1 MKKVQ
6 FKSGFSPFLF
16 VAPQFAII
24 VVFLYFPI
32 IQTFIDAFTIQ
43 DAFGFGR
50 NFAGFDNFTF
60 VLSDATYLRA
70 FKFTIFYVFSITVIT
85 VLVGLLLAVQAN
97 KVIHGKSAYK
107 TLLIWPYAIAPA
119 VVGVTANYFFSERL
133 GLLYDLFNDL
143 WGFNWMDNIGDAYIY
158 VIIAGS
164 WKQISANFIFF
175 LAGLQ
180 NIEKSVLEA
189 SIIDCRNSVRRFWTI
204 TFPLLM
210 PTTFF
215 LIIINITYAFFDTL
229 GIIDTTTIG
238 APGGE
243 TKTLVYKA
251 YIDGFKG
258 LDLGS
263 AGAQSIIMM
272 IIVLIITVFQFRY
285 IEGRI
290 HYNQ

>member
-1 MKKVQ
+1 MKRVQ
-6 FKSGFSPFLF
+6 FKSKFTPFLF
-16 VAPQFAII
+16 VAPQLAI
-24 VVFLYFPI
+24 VLVFLYWPI
-32 IQTFIDAFTIQ
+32 LQTFSDAFTVQ
-43 DAFGFGR
+43 DAFGFSKT
-50 NFAGFDNFTF
+50 FVWFDNFAF
-60 VLSDATYLRA
+60 VITDPAYIRSL
-70 FKFTIFYVFSITVIT
+70 KFTLFYIFVIT
-85 VLVGLLLAVQAN
+85 LVTGSIGLLLAVQAN
-97 KVIHGKSAYK
+97 SVIHGKSAYK

-119 VVGVTANYFFSERL
+119 VVGVSANYFFSERL
-133 GLLYDLFNDL
+133 GLLYGFFNDL
-143 WGFNWMDNIGDAYIY
+143 WGFNWMDNVSDAYIY
-158 VIIAGS
+158 VIFAGC

-180 NIEKSVLEA
+180 NIEKSVIEA
-189 SIIDCRNSVRRFWTI
+189 SSIDCKSSFRRFWTV

-215 LIIINITYAFFDTL
+215 LIIINITYAFFETL

-238 APGGE
+238 APSGE

-272 IIVLIITVFQFRY
+272 IIVLVITIFQFRF
-285 IEGRI
+285 IEGKV
-290 HYNQ
+290 HYN

>member
-6 FKSGFSPFLF
+6 FKSSYSQYFFL
-16 VAPQFAII
+16 APQLLILLI
-24 VVFLYFPI
+24 FLYWPI
-32 IQTFIDAFTIQ
+32 IQTFRDAFTIQ
-43 DAFGFGR
+43 DAFGFGSY
-50 NFAGFDNFTF
+50 FAGFENFKFIFTDPSYF
-60 VLSDATYLRA
+60 TA
-70 FKFTIFYVFSITVIT
+70 FKFTIIYSFVIT
-85 VLVGLLLAVQAN
+85 LITGSIGLLLAVQAN
-97 KVIHGKSAYK
+97 SVLHGKNVYK

-119 VVGVTANYFFSERL
+119 VVGVMANYFFSERF
-133 GLLYDLFNDL
+133 GLLYHLFNNI
-143 WGFNWMDNIGDAYIY
+143 WGFNWYENVFDAYIY
-158 VIIAGS
+158 VVIAGS

-180 NIEKSVLEA
+180 NIQKSVIEA
-189 SIIDCRNSVRRFWTI
+189 SRIDCKSSFRRFWTI

-215 LIIINITYAFFDTL
+215 LIIINITYSFFDTL

-238 APGGE
+238 APSGE

-272 IIVLIITVFQFRY
+272 LIVLVITVFQFRF
-285 IEGRI
+285 IEGKI
-290 HYNQ
+290 HYN

>member
-1 MKKVQ
+1 MKRVQ
-6 FKSGFSPFLF
+6 FKSKFTPFLF
-16 VAPQFAII
+16 VAPQLAI
-24 VVFLYFPI
+24 VLVFLYWPI
-32 IQTFIDAFTIQ
+32 LQTFSDAFTVQ
-43 DAFGFGR
+43 DAFGFSKT
-50 NFAGFDNFTF
+50 FVWFDNFAF
-60 VLSDATYLRA
+60 VITDPAYIRSL
-70 FKFTIFYVFSITVIT
+70 KFTLFYIFVIT
-85 VLVGLLLAVQAN
+85 LVTGSIGLLLAVQAN
-97 KVIHGKSAYK
+97 SVIHGKSAYK

-119 VVGVTANYFFSERL
+119 VVGVSANYFFSERL
-133 GLLYDLFNDL
+133 GLLYGFFNDL
-143 WGFNWMDNIGDAYIY
+143 WGFNWMENVSDAYIY
-158 VIIAGS
+158 VIFAGC

-180 NIEKSVLEA
+180 NIEKSVIEA
-189 SIIDCRNSVRRFWTI
+189 SSIDCKSSFRRFWTV

-215 LIIINITYAFFDTL
+215 LIIINITYSFFETL

-238 APGGE
+238 APSGE

-272 IIVLIITVFQFRY
+272 IIVLVITIFQFRF
-285 IEGRI
+285 IEGKV
-290 HYNQ
+290 HYN

>member
-6 FKSGFSPFLF
+6 FKSSFSPFLYI
-16 VAPQFAII
+16 APQLAII
-24 VVFLYFPI
+24 LVFLYWPI
-32 IQTFIDAFTIQ
+32 LQTFSDAFTAQ
-43 DAFGFGR
+43 DAFGFSK
-50 NFAGFDNFTF
+50 NFVWFDNFEL
-60 VLSDATYLRA
+60 VLTDPAYIRS
-70 FKFTIFYVFSITVIT
+70 FKFTIIYILSIT
-85 VLVGLLLAVQAN
+85 LVTGALGLLLAVQAN
-97 KVIHGKSAYK
+97 NVIHGKSTYK

-133 GLLYDLFNDL
+133 GLLYSFFNDL
-143 WGFNWMDNIGDAYIY
+143 WGFNWMDNVSDAYIY
-158 VIIAGS
+158 VLIAGS

-180 NIEKSVLEA
+180 NIQKSVIEA
-189 SIIDCRNSVRRFWTI
+189 SLIDCKSNFRRFWTI

-229 GIIDTTTIG
+229 GVIDTTTIG
-238 APGGE
+238 APSGE

-263 AGAQSIIMM
+263 AGAQSIIMLL
-272 IIVLIITVFQFRY
+272 IVLVITVFQFRF
-285 IEGRI
+285 IEGKV
-290 HYNQ
+290 HYN

>member
-1 MKKVQ
+1 MKRVQ
-6 FKSGFSPFLF
+6 FSSYFTQYFF
-16 VAPQFAII
+16 IAPQLAII
-24 VVFLYFPI
+24 LIFLYLPI
-32 IQTFIDAFTIQ
+32 VQTFRDAFTIQ

-50 NFAGFDNFTF
+50 YFSGLDNFTF
-60 VLSDATYLRA
+60 VLSDPNYITAL
-70 FKFTIFYVFSITVIT
+70 KFTLIFIFVIT
-85 VLVGLLLAVQAN
+85 FFSCSIGLLLAVQAN
-97 KVIHGKSAYK
+97 NVIHGKSTYK

-133 GLLYDLFNDL
+133 GILYNFFNGL
-143 WGFNWMDNIGDAYIY
+143 WGFDWYDNVYDAYIY
-158 VIIAGS
+158 VFIAAS

-180 NIEKSVLEA
+180 NIQKSIIEA
-189 SIIDCRNSVRRFWTI
+189 SIIDCKSSFRRFWTI

-215 LIIINITYAFFDTL
+215 LIIINITYSFFDTL

-238 APGGE
+238 APSGE

-272 IIVLIITVFQFRY
+272 LIVLVITVFQFRF
-285 IEGRI
+285 IEGKI
-290 HYNQ
+290 HYN

>member
-1 MKKVQ
+1 MKRVQ
-6 FKSGFSPFLF
+6 FKSKFTPFLF
-16 VAPQFAII
+16 VAPQLAI
-24 VVFLYFPI
+24 VLVFLYWPI
-32 IQTFIDAFTIQ
+32 LQTFLDAFTVQ
-43 DAFGFGR
+43 DAFGFSKT
-50 NFAGFDNFTF
+50 FVWFDNFAF
-60 VLSDATYLRA
+60 VITDPAYIRSL
-70 FKFTIFYVFSITVIT
+70 KFTLFYIFVIT
-85 VLVGLLLAVQAN
+85 LVTGSIGLLLAVQAN
-97 KVIHGKSAYK
+97 SVIHGKSAYK

-119 VVGVTANYFFSERL
+119 VVGVSANYFFSERL
-133 GLLYDLFNDL
+133 GLLYGFFNDL
-143 WGFNWMDNIGDAYIY
+143 WGFNWMENVSDAYIY
-158 VIIAGS
+158 VIFAGC

-180 NIEKSVLEA
+180 NIEKSVIEA
-189 SIIDCRNSVRRFWTI
+189 SSIDCKSSFRRFWTV

-215 LIIINITYAFFDTL
+215 LIIINITYAFFETL

-238 APGGE
+238 APSGE

-272 IIVLIITVFQFRY
+272 IIVLVITIFQFRF
-285 IEGRI
+285 IEGKV
-290 HYNQ
+290 HYN

>member
-1 MKKVQ
+1 MKRVQ
-6 FKSGFSPFLF
+6 FSSYFTQYFF
-16 VAPQFAII
+16 IAPQLAII
-24 VVFLYFPI
+24 LIFLYLPI
-32 IQTFIDAFTIQ
+32 AQTFRDAFTIQ

-50 NFAGFDNFTF
+50 YFSGFDNFTF
-60 VLSDATYLRA
+60 VLSDPNYITAL
-70 FKFTIFYVFSITVIT
+70 KFTLIFIVVIT
-85 VLVGLLLAVQAN
+85 FFSCSIGLLLAVQAN
-97 KVIHGKSAYK
+97 NVIHGKSTYK

-133 GLLYDLFNDL
+133 GILYNFFNGL
-143 WGFNWMDNIGDAYIY
+143 WGFDWYDNVYDAYIY
-158 VIIAGS
+158 VFIAAS

-180 NIEKSVLEA
+180 NIQKSIIEA
-189 SIIDCRNSVRRFWTI
+189 SIIDCKSSFRRFWTI

-215 LIIINITYAFFDTL
+215 LIIINITYSFFDTL

-238 APGGE
+238 APSGE

-272 IIVLIITVFQFRY
+272 LIVLVITVFQFRF
-285 IEGRI
+285 IEGKI
-290 HYNQ
+290 HYN

>member
-6 FKSGFSPFLF
+6 FNSNFSPFLF
-16 VAPQFAII
+16 IAPQLVII
-24 VVFLYFPI
+24 LIFLYWPI
-32 IQTFIDAFTIQ
+32 IQTFTDAFTSQ
-43 DAFGFGR
+43 DPFGFSKT
-50 NFAGFDNFTF
+50 FVWFDNFELIIT
-60 VLSDATYLRA
+60 DPAYLRS
-70 FKFTIFYVFSITVIT
+70 FKFTLIYIFVIT
-85 VLVGLLLAVQAN
+85 LVTGLLGLLLAVQAN
-97 KVIHGKSAYK
+97 SVIHGKSTYK

-133 GLLYDLFNDL
+133 GLLYSFFNDL
-143 WGFNWMDNIGDAYIY
+143 WGFNWMDNVSDAYIY
-158 VIIAGS
+158 VMIAGS

-180 NIEKSVLEA
+180 NIEKSVIEA
-189 SIIDCRNSVRRFWTI
+189 SLIDCKSSFRRFWTV

-238 APGGE
+238 APSGE

-251 YIDGFKG
+251 YIDGFRG

-272 IIVLIITVFQFRY
+272 IIVLVITIFQFRF
-285 IEGRI
+285 IEREV
-290 HYNQ
+290 HYS

>member
-1 MKKVQ
+1 MKRVQ
-6 FKSGFSPFLF
+6 FKSKFTPFLF
-16 VAPQFAII
+16 VAPQLAI
-24 VVFLYFPI
+24 VLVFLYWPI
-32 IQTFIDAFTIQ
+32 LQTFSDAFTVQ
-43 DAFGFGR
+43 DAFGFSKT
-50 NFAGFDNFTF
+50 FVWFDNFAF
-60 VLSDATYLRA
+60 VITDPAYIRS
-70 FKFTIFYVFSITVIT
+70 FKFTLIYIFVIT
-85 VLVGLLLAVQAN
+85 LVTGSIGLLLAVQAN
-97 KVIHGKSAYK
+97 SVIHGKSAYK

-119 VVGVTANYFFSERL
+119 VVGVSANYFFSERL
-133 GLLYDLFNDL
+133 GLLYGFFNDL
-143 WGFNWMDNIGDAYIY
+143 WGFNWMDNVSDAYIY
-158 VIIAGS
+158 VIFAGC

-180 NIEKSVLEA
+180 NIEKSIIEA
-189 SIIDCRNSVRRFWTI
+189 SSIDCKSSFRRFWTV

-215 LIIINITYAFFDTL
+215 LIIINITYAFFETL

-238 APGGE
+238 APSGE

-272 IIVLIITVFQFRY
+272 IIVLVITIFQFRF
-285 IEGRI
+285 IEGKV
-290 HYNQ
+290 HYN

>member
-1 MKKVQ
+1 MKRVQ
-6 FKSGFSPFLF
+6 FKSKFTPFLF
-16 VAPQFAII
+16 VAPQLAI
-24 VVFLYFPI
+24 VLVFLYWPI
-32 IQTFIDAFTIQ
+32 LQTFSDAFTVQ
-43 DAFGFGR
+43 DAFGFSKTFVR
-50 NFAGFDNFTF
+50 FDNFAF
-60 VLSDATYLRA
+60 VITDPAYIRS
-70 FKFTIFYVFSITVIT
+70 FKFTLLYIFVIT
-85 VLVGLLLAVQAN
+85 LVTGSIGLLLAVQAN
-97 KVIHGKSAYK
+97 SVIHGKSAYK

-119 VVGVTANYFFSERL
+119 VVGVSANYFFSERL
-133 GLLYDLFNDL
+133 GLLYGFFNDL
-143 WGFNWMDNIGDAYIY
+143 WGFNWMDNVSDAYIY
-158 VIIAGS
+158 VIFAGC

-180 NIEKSVLEA
+180 NIEKSVIEA
-189 SIIDCRNSVRRFWTI
+189 SSIDCKSSFRRFWTV

-215 LIIINITYAFFDTL
+215 LIIINITYAFFETL

-238 APGGE
+238 APSGE

-272 IIVLIITVFQFRY
+272 IIVLVITIFQFRF
-285 IEGRI
+285 IEGKV
-290 HYNQ
+290 HYN

>member
-6 FKSGFSPFLF
+6 FKSNYSQYLFL
-16 VAPQFAII
+16 APQLGILLI
-24 VVFLYFPI
+24 FLYWPI
-32 IQTFIDAFTIQ
+32 IQTFRDAFTIQ
-43 DAFGFGR
+43 DAFGISTQ
-50 NFAGFDNFTF
+50 FAGIDNFLF
-60 VLSDATYLRA
+60 IFDDPAYLTA
-70 FKFTIFYVFSITVIT
+70 FKFTIIYSFVIT
-85 VLVGLLLAVQAN
+85 LITGAIGLLLAVQAN

-119 VVGVTANYFFSERL
+119 VVGVMANYFFSERF
-133 GLLYDLFNDL
+133 GLLYHLFSDL
-143 WGFNWMDNIGDAYIY
+143 WGFNWYESVFDAYIY

-180 NIEKSVLEA
+180 AIQISVIEA
-189 SIIDCRNSVRRFWTI
+189 SMIDCKSSFRRFWTI

-215 LIIINITYAFFDTL
+215 LIIINITYAFFDTF

-238 APGGE
+238 APSGE
-243 TKTLVYKA
+243 TRTLVYKA
-251 YIDGFKG
+251 YMDGFRG

-263 AGAQSIIMM
+263 AGAQSIMM
-272 IIVLIITVFQFRY
+272 MLIVLVITIFQFRY
-285 IEGRI
+285 IEGKI
-290 HYNQ
+290 HYN

>member
-1 MKKVQ
+1 MKRVQ
-6 FKSGFSPFLF
+6 FSSYFTQYFF
-16 VAPQFAII
+16 IAPQLAII
-24 VVFLYFPI
+24 LIFLYLPI
-32 IQTFIDAFTIQ
+32 AQTFRDAFTIQ

-50 NFAGFDNFTF
+50 YFSGLDNFTF
-60 VLSDATYLRA
+60 VLSDPNYITAL
-70 FKFTIFYVFSITVIT
+70 KFTLIFIVVIT
-85 VLVGLLLAVQAN
+85 FFSCSIGLLLAVQAN
-97 KVIHGKSAYK
+97 NVIHGKSAYK

-133 GLLYDLFNDL
+133 GILYNFFNGL
-143 WGFNWMDNIGDAYIY
+143 WGFDWYDNVYDAYIY
-158 VIIAGS
+158 VFIAAS

-180 NIEKSVLEA
+180 NIQKSIIEA
-189 SIIDCRNSVRRFWTI
+189 SIIDCKSSFRRFWTI

-215 LIIINITYAFFDTL
+215 LIIINITYSFFDTL

-238 APGGE
+238 APSGE

-272 IIVLIITVFQFRY
+272 LIVLVITVFQFRF
-285 IEGRI
+285 IEGKI
-290 HYNQ
+290 HYN

>member
-1 MKKVQ
+1 MKRVQ
-6 FKSGFSPFLF
+6 FSSYFTQYFF
-16 VAPQFAII
+16 IAPQLAII
-24 VVFLYFPI
+24 LIFLYLPI
-32 IQTFIDAFTIQ
+32 VQTFRDAFTIQ

-50 NFAGFDNFTF
+50 YFSGLDNFTF
-60 VLSDATYLRA
+60 VLSDPNYITAL
-70 FKFTIFYVFSITVIT
+70 KFTLIFIVVIT
-85 VLVGLLLAVQAN
+85 FFSCSIGLLLAVQAN
-97 KVIHGKSAYK
+97 NVIHGKSAYK

-133 GLLYDLFNDL
+133 GILYNFFNGL
-143 WGFNWMDNIGDAYIY
+143 WGFDWYDNVYDAYIY
-158 VIIAGS
+158 VFIAAS

-180 NIEKSVLEA
+180 NIQKSIIEA
-189 SIIDCRNSVRRFWTI
+189 SIIDCKSSFRRFWTI

-215 LIIINITYAFFDTL
+215 LIIINITYSFFDTL

-238 APGGE
+238 APSGE

-258 LDLGS
+258 LDLGT

-272 IIVLIITVFQFRY
+272 LIVLVITVFQFRF
-285 IEGRI
+285 IEGKI
-290 HYNQ
+290 HYN

>member
-1 MKKVQ
+1 MKRVQ
-6 FKSGFSPFLF
+6 FSSYFTQYFF
-16 VAPQFAII
+16 IAPQLAII
-24 VVFLYFPI
+24 LIFLYLPI
-32 IQTFIDAFTIQ
+32 VQTFRDAFTIQ

-50 NFAGFDNFTF
+50 YFSGLDNFTF
-60 VLSDATYLRA
+60 VLSDLNYITALI
-70 FKFTIFYVFSITVIT
+70 FTLIFIVVIT
-85 VLVGLLLAVQAN
+85 FFSCSIGLLLAVQAN
-97 KVIHGKSAYK
+97 NVIHGKSTYK

-133 GLLYDLFNDL
+133 GILYNFFNGL
-143 WGFNWMDNIGDAYIY
+143 WGFDWYDNVYDAYIY
-158 VIIAGS
+158 VFIAAS

-180 NIEKSVLEA
+180 NIQKSIIEA
-189 SIIDCRNSVRRFWTI
+189 SIIDCKSSFRRFWTI

-215 LIIINITYAFFDTL
+215 LIIINITYSFFDTL

-238 APGGE
+238 APSGE

-272 IIVLIITVFQFRY
+272 LIVLVITVFQFRF
-285 IEGRI
+285 IEGKI
-290 HYNQ
+290 HYN

>member
-1 MKKVQ
+1 MKRVQ
-6 FKSGFSPFLF
+6 FSYYFTQYFF
-16 VAPQFAII
+16 IAPQLAII
-24 VVFLYFPI
+24 LIFLYLPI
-32 IQTFIDAFTIQ
+32 VQTFRDAFTIQ

-50 NFAGFDNFTF
+50 YFSGLDNFTF
-60 VLSDATYLRA
+60 VLSDPNYITAL
-70 FKFTIFYVFSITVIT
+70 KFTLIFIVVIT
-85 VLVGLLLAVQAN
+85 FFSCSIGLLLAVQAN
-97 KVIHGKSAYK
+97 NVIHGKSAYK

-133 GLLYDLFNDL
+133 GILYNFFNGL
-143 WGFNWMDNIGDAYIY
+143 WGFDWYDNVYDAYIY
-158 VIIAGS
+158 VFIAAS

-180 NIEKSVLEA
+180 NIQKSIIEA
-189 SIIDCRNSVRRFWTI
+189 SIIDCKSSFRRFWTI

-215 LIIINITYAFFDTL
+215 LIIINITYSFFDTL

-238 APGGE
+238 APSGE

-272 IIVLIITVFQFRY
+272 LIVLVITVFQFRF
-285 IEGRI
+285 IEGKI
-290 HYNQ
+290 HYN

>member
-1 MKKVQ
+1 MKRVQ
-6 FKSGFSPFLF
+6 FSSYFTQYFF
-16 VAPQFAII
+16 IAPQLAII
-24 VVFLYFPI
+24 LIFLYLPI
-32 IQTFIDAFTIQ
+32 VQTFRDAFTIQ

-50 NFAGFDNFTF
+50 YFSGLDNFTF
-60 VLSDATYLRA
+60 VLSDPNYITAL
-70 FKFTIFYVFSITVIT
+70 KFTLIFIVVIT
-85 VLVGLLLAVQAN
+85 FFSCSIGLLLAVQAN
-97 KVIHGKSAYK
+97 NVIHGKSAYK
-107 TLLIWPYAIAPA
+107 TLLIWPHAIAPA

-133 GLLYDLFNDL
+133 GILYNFFNGL
-143 WGFNWMDNIGDAYIY
+143 WGFDWYDNIYDAYIY
-158 VIIAGS
+158 VFIAAS

-180 NIEKSVLEA
+180 NIQKSIIEA
-189 SIIDCRNSVRRFWTI
+189 SIIDCKSSFRRFWTI

-215 LIIINITYAFFDTL
+215 LIIINITYSFFDTL

-238 APGGE
+238 APSGE

-272 IIVLIITVFQFRY
+272 LIVLVITVFQFRF
-285 IEGRI
+285 IEGKI
-290 HYNQ
+290 HYN

>member
-6 FKSGFSPFLF
+6 FNSNLSPFLF
-16 VAPQFAII
+16 IAPQLVII
-24 VVFLYFPI
+24 LVFLYWPI
-32 IQTFIDAFTIQ
+32 LQTFSDAFTAQ
-43 DAFGFGR
+43 DPFGFSKT
-50 NFAGFDNFTF
+50 FVGFDNFELVIT
-60 VLSDATYLRA
+60 DPAYLRSL
-70 FKFTIFYVFSITVIT
+70 KFTLIYIFVIT
-85 VLVGLLLAVQAN
+85 LVTGLLGLLLAVQAN
-97 KVIHGKSAYK
+97 SVIHGKSAYK

-133 GLLYDLFNDL
+133 GLLYSLFHDL
-143 WGFNWMDNIGDAYIY
+143 WGFNWMDNVSDAYIY
-158 VIIAGS
+158 VMIAGS

-180 NIEKSVLEA
+180 NIEKSVIEA
-189 SIIDCRNSVRRFWTI
+189 SLIDCKSSFRRFWTV

-215 LIIINITYAFFDTL
+215 LLIINITYAFFETL

-272 IIVLIITVFQFRY
+272 IIVLAITIFQFRF
-285 IEGRI
+285 IESKV
-290 HYNQ
+290 HYN

>member
-6 FKSGFSPFLF
+6 FNSYFTQYFF
-16 VAPQFAII
+16 VAPQLII
-24 VVFLYFPI
+24 IFIFLYLSI
-32 IQTFIDAFTIQ
+32 ALTFTDAFTIQ
-43 DAFGFGR
+43 DPFGFGSY
-50 NFAGFDNFTF
+50 FAGFDNFRF
-60 VLSDATYLRA
+60 VLSDPTYVTAL
-70 FKFTIFYVFSITVIT
+70 KFTLIFVFVIT
-85 VLVGLLLAVQAN
+85 FFSCSIGLLLAVQAN
-97 KVIHGKSAYK
+97 NVIHGKSVYK

-133 GLLYDLFNDL
+133 GILYGFFHNL
-143 WGFNWMDNIGDAYIY
+143 WGFNWYENVYDSYIY
-158 VIIAGS
+158 VFIAAT

-180 NIEKSVLEA
+180 NIQKSIIEA
-189 SIIDCRNSVRRFWTI
+189 SMIDCKSSFRRFWTI

-238 APGGE
+238 APSGE
-243 TKTLVYKA
+243 TKTLVFKA

-272 IIVLIITVFQFRY
+272 LIVIVLTFFQFRF

-290 HYNQ
+290 H

>member
-1 MKKVQ
+1 MKRVQ
-6 FKSGFSPFLF
+6 FKSKFTPFLF
-16 VAPQFAII
+16 VAPQLAI
-24 VVFLYFPI
+24 VLVFLYWPI
-32 IQTFIDAFTIQ
+32 LQTFADAFTVQ
-43 DAFGFGR
+43 DPFGFSKT
-50 NFAGFDNFTF
+50 FVWFDNFVF
-60 VLSDATYLRA
+60 VITDPAYIRSL
-70 FKFTIFYVFSITVIT
+70 KFTLFYIFVIT
-85 VLVGLLLAVQAN
+85 LVTGSIGLLLAVQAN
-97 KVIHGKSAYK
+97 SVIHGKSAYK

-119 VVGVTANYFFSERL
+119 VVGVSANYFFSERL
-133 GLLYDLFNDL
+133 GLLYSLFNDL
-143 WGFNWMDNIGDAYIY
+143 WGFNWMENVSDAYIY
-158 VIIAGS
+158 VIFAGC

-180 NIEKSVLEA
+180 NIEKSVIEA
-189 SIIDCRNSVRRFWTI
+189 SSIDCKSSFRRFWTV

-215 LIIINITYAFFDTL
+215 LIIINITYAFFETL

-238 APGGE
+238 APSGE

-272 IIVLIITVFQFRY
+272 IIVLVITIFQFRF
-285 IEGRI
+285 IEGKV
-290 HYNQ
+290 HYN

>member
-1 MKKVQ
+1 MKRVQ
-6 FKSGFSPFLF
+6 FKSKFTPFLF
-16 VAPQFAII
+16 VAPQLAI
-24 VVFLYFPI
+24 VLVFLYWPI
-32 IQTFIDAFTIQ
+32 LQTFSDAFTVQ
-43 DAFGFGR
+43 DAFGFSKT
-50 NFAGFDNFTF
+50 FVWFDNFAF
-60 VLSDATYLRA
+60 VITDPAYIRS
-70 FKFTIFYVFSITVIT
+70 FKFTLIYIFVIT
-85 VLVGLLLAVQAN
+85 LVTGSIGLLLAVQAN
-97 KVIHGKSAYK
+97 SVIHGKSAYK

-119 VVGVTANYFFSERL
+119 VVGVSANYFFSERL
-133 GLLYDLFNDL
+133 GLLYGFFNDL
-143 WGFNWMDNIGDAYIY
+143 WGFNWMDNVSDAYIY
-158 VIIAGS
+158 VIFAGC

-180 NIEKSVLEA
+180 NIEKSVIEA
-189 SIIDCRNSVRRFWTI
+189 SSIDCKSSFRRFWTV

-215 LIIINITYAFFDTL
+215 LIIINITYAFFETL

-238 APGGE
+238 APSGE

-272 IIVLIITVFQFRY
+272 IIVLVITIFQFRF
-285 IEGRI
+285 IEGKV
-290 HYNQ
+290 HYN